1 MAGTGCTLY
10 SVHDIGGI
18 PYGESG
24 AVNSGSEHTRLDE
37 CHIVEP
43 TDIQMRKI
51 MSKTRS
57 VPQESGIRNQES
69 MRVSVNPLRG
79 KRILVLDDDRSN
91 LEAVGMLLGHFETTA
106 FLFESG
112 EDAMDWLKNHY
123 HQCDAVITDIAMPVM
138 DGFAFARH
146 IRDVLGLLHLP
157 VIAVTGE
164 PIEANSPRAISAGF
178 TALLRKPIH
187 PDDLHQV
194 LVRYIN

>member
-57 VPQESGIRNQES
+57 VPQESGINES
-69 MRVSVNPLRG
+69 
-79 KRILVLDDDRSN
+79 
-91 LEAVGMLLGHFETTA
+91 VGQSPPRE
-106 FLFESG
+106 
-112 EDAMDWLKNHY
+112 EDP
-123 HQCDAVITDIAMPVM
+123 CT
-138 DGFAFARH
+138 
-146 IRDVLGLLHLP
+146 
-157 VIAVTGE
+157 
-164 PIEANSPRAISAGF
+164 
-178 TALLRKPIH
+178 
-187 PDDLHQV
+187 
-194 LVRYIN
+194 